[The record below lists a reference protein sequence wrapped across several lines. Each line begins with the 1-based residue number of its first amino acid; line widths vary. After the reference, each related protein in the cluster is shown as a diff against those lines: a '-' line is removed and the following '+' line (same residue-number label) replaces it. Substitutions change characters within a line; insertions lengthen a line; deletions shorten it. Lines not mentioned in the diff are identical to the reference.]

1 MAQTTAATSARNAV
15 VEVAPD
21 GATWVNISGV
31 ANTVSPGDGTR
42 MTGEAHTFDGDTAI
56 VVAGKKEPQESNLRI
71 IYTEDGVGYEVLR
84 GYFESANSTTYLRVA
99 PNGSTTGNYRHTSS
113 KGVMTKFPYFPDLD
127 ASSADV
133 NAIEM
138 TVRHGGWTKAAIP

>member
-15 VEVAPD
+15 VEIAPD

-42 MTGEAHTFDGDTAI
+42 MTGTAHTFDGDGPI
-56 VVAGKKEPQESNLRI
+56 IVAGKLDAQESNLKI

-84 GYFESANSTTYLRVA
+84 GYFNSANSTTYLRVA
-99 PNGSTTGNYRHTSS
+99 PNGSTVGNYRHTSS
-113 KGVMTKFPYFPDLD
+113 KGVMTKFPQFAELD
-127 ASSADV
+127 ASSGDV
-133 NAIEM
+133 QAVEM
-138 TVRHGGWTKAAIP
+138 TVMHGGWTKAVIP